1 MVTKFTNLGFWTTMT
16 IWYKYKPT
24 TGIHTIVFSKFSLWL
39 FQEFVLFYSY
49 CFFVFFFFGR
59 GWKEWWP
66 ILFLFHVF
74 VIQLLAIG
82 ISIVIFPHEIIL
94 PGFFS
99 LVFYMPK
106 KNKEEEEET
115 FGKLILN
122 LHIVIVSW
130 SGFFLVTNDN
140 KQYVYE
146 MPTKNRQ
153 WR

>member
-1 MVTKFTNLGFWTTMT
+1 MVTKFRFFDYNDNYMNTNQQQASTQLSFQSFHYDYSKNSFCS
-16 IWYKYKPT
+16 IL
-24 TGIHTIVFSKFSLWL
+24 IVFLSFG
-39 FQEFVLFYSY
+39 
-49 CFFVFFFFGR
+49 GR

-82 ISIVIFPHEIIL
+82 ISIVIFPHEIL
-94 PGFFS
+94 PGFFFVGI
-99 LVFYMPK
+99 LYVE
-106 KNKEEEEET
+106 KNEEEEEET